1 MLTHPPLH
9 FRTKILN
16 KYYENIQNMDEID
29 ALVIYKNSMQNIYYR
44 YNPHIRRLKFDRQ
57 SIIDDKIVPLYP
69 NNRR

>member
-1 MLTHPPLH
+1 
-9 FRTKILN
+9 
-16 KYYENIQNMDEID
+16 
-29 ALVIYKNSMQNIYYR
+29 MQNIYYR